1 MTPAAPIAAAVTQ
14 PKAPPPPSSNAF
26 PALCPTGPP
35 ISQPQWI
42 VAPKKEKPKL
52 SKVAPA
58 PIIPSVSDIN
68 SAQDFPSLAL
78 NSKNKN
84 KKGNKIDLSRQ
95 LDEDFKLEIGK
106 KEKKKQKANEDTR
119 AQNTAENRKSVPP
132 DSTYEKKLKESF
144 SSLSLDSNKKKTEVE
159 PVWVEWKGKKNQLNG
174 KTEEKVS
181 NVEKP
186 KEKNSSNASAK
197 KIVDPPI
204 LDDFPVL
211 NAGKGLSGFGISKG
225 GVLGLTKTNK
235 ATVNENAKN
244 KLSYSE
250 NLKMKSANSD
260 KLNNNNNEN
269 EDEKCKSSNIIGSP
283 SSVFHGSVPPCNGFT
298 FTNSSGESYNIPVH
312 NYLQPLD
319 FNQRNKALVVNFM
332 KALCSQE
339 SIQEFKEV
347 SRQFREGIYSAE
359 LYYEH
364 CRDSI
369 KEEFEILFP
378 ELLALLPD
386 ISKQQELYK
395 IYSEV
400 TKCGLEV
407 CPICG
412 QILVLSDVTS
422 HKDSHSLLTH
432 FPALGEPVQ
441 STPVWRK

>member
-1 MTPAAPIAAAVTQ
+1 MAATITQ
-14 PKAPPPPSSNAF
+14 PKAPPPPTSNAF

-42 VAPKKEKPKL
+42 TATKSDKKDKL
-52 SKVAPA
+52 KASKVAPA
-58 PIIPSVSDIN
+58 PIIPTVSDIN

-78 NSKNKN
+78 NTKSKN
-84 KKGNKIDLSRQ
+84 KKGNKSDINRKQ
-95 LDEDFKLEIGK
+95 DEDFKIEIGK
-106 KEKKKQKANEDTR
+106 KEKKKLKTNEDTR
-119 AQNTAENRKSVPP
+119 PQNTSENRKSVPP
-132 DSTYEKKLKESF
+132 DSTYEKKLKESV
-144 SSLSLDSNKKKTEVE
+144 STLSLDSSIKKNDVE

-174 KTEEKVS
+174 KTEEKVA
-181 NVEKP
+181 NIEKP
-186 KEKNSSNASAK
+186 KEKNSSNAK
-197 KIVDPPI
+197 KVVDPPI

-225 GVLGLTKTNK
+225 GILGLNNTNK
-235 ATVNENAKN
+235 VTVNENAKN

-250 NLKMKSANSD
+250 NLKMKSINSD
-260 KLNNNNNEN
+260 KVNNNNNESEN
-269 EDEKCKSSNIIGSP
+269 GKCKSSNIIGSP
-283 SSVFHGSVPPCNGFT
+283 TSVFHGSVPPCNGFT

-312 NYLQPLD
+312 NYLQPPD

-369 KEEFEILFP
+369 KEEFETLFP

-395 IYSEV
+395 IYSEL
-400 TKCGLEV
+400 TKCSLEI
-407 CPICG
+407 CPTCG
-412 QILVLSDVTS
+412 QILVPSDVAS
-422 HKDSHSLLTH
+422 HKTSHSLLTH
-432 FPALGEPVQ
+432 FPALGSPVQ